1 MEKEKH
7 MKQYKNI
14 FRFTFAI
21 IFLVGAIANAVILIL
36 NPDVYSGFAELSFI
50 RLYRLLWEQ
59 LVFPSIHLFVVLTVV
74 LELTFVFLLLAKD
87 TAVHIGLLLAAA
99 FMLFLFPFWWS
110 GGSLLNL
117 AFALIL
123 LWLSTSSYPI
133 SVKELLNSWRK
144 PTM

>member
-1 MEKEKH
+1 
-7 MKQYKNI
+7 MKRYKNI

-21 IFLVGAIANAVILIL
+21 IFLLGAIANAIILFL
-36 NPDVYSGFAELSFI
+36 NPDAYSGFAELSFI
-50 RLYRLLWEQ
+50 PLYRLLWAH

-74 LELTFVFLLLAKD
+74 LELTFAFLLLAKD

-133 SVKELLNSWRK
+133 SVKELLNGWRK

>member
-1 MEKEKH
+1 

-21 IFLVGAIANAVILIL
+21 FFLVGAIANAIILIL
-36 NPDVYSGFAELSFI
+36 NSDVYSGFAELSFLP
-50 RLYRLLWEQ
+50 LYRFLWEQ
-59 LVFPSIHLFVVLTVV
+59 LVFPSIHFFVVLAIV
-74 LELTFVFLLLAKD
+74 LELTFAFLLLAKD
-87 TAVHIGLLLAAA
+87 TAVHIGLLLASA

-123 LWLSTSSYPI
+123 LWLSTFSYPI
-133 SVKELLNSWRK
+133 SVKELLNDWRK
-144 PTM
+144 PTI